1 MKKIINSILAFSAA
15 LIILL
20 SGCQSSAKYIYTQFF
35 SMDTVIELQS
45 DSDSGT
51 DEVEKYTSE
60 LEKNISASIADSE
73 ISKLNATGYASLSP
87 EIYSM
92 LEKAAYVSDITD
104 GAFDLCSGA
113 LVKLWNITS
122 ENPKIPSDED
132 IKNALKSCGAEKL
145 TLHDGKSELKN
156 KSAVDPGGFAKGYA
170 AQKCIEILKNNGVKN
185 AMISFGGNVAV
196 TGSSENNAKDGKNGW
211 NIGIKN
217 PDNTSGIIGYTRL
230 CDTVIA
236 VSGDY
241 ERYFEKD
248 GVRYHH
254 IFDTKTGYPADSS
267 LRSAAVICDDGL
279 YADAFST
286 ALFVMGPRKA
296 LEFYNKKL
304 IGFEAVLICGDG
316 TVYITDGL
324 YGDFISDGNA
334 VNSDGRHYVFKPL
347 SDINS

>member
-1 MKKIINSILAFSAA
+1 MKIIKNSVLAFSAA
-15 LIILL
+15 LILLL
-20 SGCQSSAKYIYTQFF
+20 SGCQSSAKYTYTHFF
-35 SMDTVIELQS
+35 AMDTVIELQT
-45 DSDSGT
+45 DSDNGT

-60 LEKNISASIADSE
+60 LEKSISANIADSE
-73 ISKLNATGYASLSP
+73 ISKLNVSGSAFLSP

-92 LEKAAYVSDITD
+92 LEKAAYISDITG
-104 GAFDLCSGA
+104 GAFDICSGA

-122 ENPKIPSDED
+122 ENPKIPFDDD
-132 IKNALKSCGAEKL
+132 IKNTLKNCGAENL
-145 TLHDGKSELKN
+145 TLHDGKAELKN
-156 KSAVDPGGFAKGYA
+156 QSAVDPGGFAKGYA
-170 AQKCIEILKNNGVKN
+170 AQKCIEILKSNGVKN

-217 PDNTSGIIGYTRL
+217 PDDTSGIIGYARL

-267 LRSAAVICDDGL
+267 LRSAAVICNDGL
-279 YADAFST
+279 YADALST
-286 ALFVMGPRKA
+286 ALFVMGPQKT
-296 LEFYNKKL
+296 LEFYDEKL
-304 IGFEAVLICGDG
+304 IGFEAVLIRDDG

-324 YGDFISDGNA
+324 YGDFIPDGNA
-334 VNSDGRHYVFKPL
+334 VNSDGKNYVFKPL